1 MIINFTNEAR
11 PISSQILSSIPRAV
25 FGGELP
31 SFPKPKIALSR
42 SELQKYVGTYEF
54 PSGDKFDL
62 SAENSRLTVKAASYS
77 IGKLLTTFPKLDDS
91 ERLNNLESRTA
102 WIIENIAK
110 EDYDSIRE
118 AIYFD
123 GTFDEE
129 KAYWKRTFAD
139 WTNRFGTFKKSEVI
153 GSVTDK
159 EFLNTYVLL
168 QFERGTTTVQFR
180 QNEKKQFYIGTNAYL
195 LPRYYRLVPQSKTEF
210 VIYNY
215 TIQTNTPVKFSF
227 DERNVVIGV
236 TIENEQGKAYARKI
250 SPVRSG

>member
-1 MIINFTNEAR
+1 VIINFTNEAR

-25 FGGELP
+25 FGSELP

-42 SELQKYVGTYEF
+42 SELQKYTGTYEL

-62 SAENSRLTVKAASYS
+62 SAENSRLTVKVTSLN
-77 IGKLLTTFPKLDDS
+77 IGKLLTTFPKLEDS
-91 ERLNNLESRTA
+91 EHLNNLESRTA
-102 WIIENIAK
+102 RVIENIAK
-110 EDYDSIRE
+110 EDFEAIRE

-123 GTFDEE
+123 GTFDAE
-129 KAYWKRTFAD
+129 KAYWKRTFAE
-139 WTNRFGTFKKSEVI
+139 WTNRFGTFKKSEVV

-210 VIYNY
+210 LIYNY
-215 TIQTNTPVKFSF
+215 TLQTNTPVKFSF
-227 DERNVVIGV
+227 DERNIVTGV
-236 TIENEQGKAYARKI
+236 TIENESRKAYVRKI
-250 SPVRSG
+250 SLVRSQ